1 MITKEELLNDIEYNP
16 ETGEFF
22 WKKIK
27 QGRNKDL
34 SAGGKDKNGYIVI
47 CINGRQYKAHRLAWI
62 IYHGFAPTE
71 QIDHIN
77 KITSDNRICN
87 LRLASQTQ
95 NNCNQKIRSNNTSGF
110 KGITFDKQTNKWRAS
125 IHLNKKTFRLG
136 RFSDIKTAINIVSE
150 ARKKLHGEFAC
161 TT

>member
-22 WKKIK
+22 WKKTK
-27 QGRNKDL
+27 KGRNKDL
-34 SAGGKDKNGYIVI
+34 SAGGRDKDGYIVI
-47 CINGRQYKAHRLAWI
+47 CINGSQYKAHRLAWI

-95 NNCNQKIRSNNTSGF
+95 NNCNQKIRVDNTSGF